1 MANRS
6 LRAFE
11 SDRNCQAVISKTPLT
26 ERPSPGADAAMA
38 GGMVV
43 GSMLI
48 CAAIGFGAGSLIGL
62 SVPGGL
68 LGLFGGLA
76 LGFSLVYRR
85 YRRI

>member
-1 MANRS
+1 
-6 LRAFE
+6 
-11 SDRNCQAVISKTPLT
+11 
-26 ERPSPGADAAMA
+26 MA

-48 CAAIGFGAGSLIGL
+48 CAALGFGAGSLVDL

-68 LGLFGGLA
+68 IGLFGGLA
-76 LGFSLVYRR
+76 LGFALVYRR